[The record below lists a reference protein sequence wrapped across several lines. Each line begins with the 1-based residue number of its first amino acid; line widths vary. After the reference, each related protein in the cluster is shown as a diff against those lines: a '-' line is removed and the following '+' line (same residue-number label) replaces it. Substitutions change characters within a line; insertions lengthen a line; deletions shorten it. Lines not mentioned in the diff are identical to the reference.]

1 MKIVIAWVESMM
13 MPGEAVVLD
22 GLATSCVANLRIFMC
37 FYCAG

>member
-1 MKIVIAWVESMM
+1 M

-22 GLATSCVANLRIFMC
+22 VLVECCAANLRIFMC